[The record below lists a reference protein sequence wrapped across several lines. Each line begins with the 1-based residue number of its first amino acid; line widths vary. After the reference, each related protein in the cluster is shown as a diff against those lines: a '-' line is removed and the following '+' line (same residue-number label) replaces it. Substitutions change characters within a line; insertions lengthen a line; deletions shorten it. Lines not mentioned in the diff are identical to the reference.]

1 MQVLVIPL
9 DARGKLNAREL
20 VGGKDKLRQMQTD
33 FARDVGQPF
42 GLERGQERSR
52 ATHQTIQE
60 YYGRASTPVEANFSL
75 PERRRGAVM
84 GLGGESDREWQERA
98 SRAATERLAHL
109 TAHLTEASGTLRR
122 EMEATEA
129 VLDQTQTELAR
140 ERAVSEAV
148 NKLVLTALQIPTIEG
163 VTEDDKQDLLRDMAR
178 FHNRHASHFSDMQAK
193 ATKAA
198 LNHTG
203 IAVIELKDGS
213 YALPWRDFDAVGGQ
227 CLAGTDRQEADA
239 LLNGLRQAER
249 SRQHATEAMQESE
262 ARKTRERERGQD
274 SGSDWG

>member
-1 MQVLVIPL
+1 
-9 DARGKLNAREL
+9 
-20 VGGKDKLRQMQTD
+20 
-33 FARDVGQPF
+33 
-42 GLERGQERSR
+42 
-52 ATHQTIQE
+52 
-60 YYGRASTPVEANFSL
+60 
-75 PERRRGAVM
+75 M

-109 TAHLTEASGTLRR
+109 TAHLTEASVTLRR

-129 VLDQTQTELAR
+129 VLGQTQTELAR
-140 ERAVSEAV
+140 ERAVSEAA
-148 NKLVLTALQIPTIEG
+148 NKLVLTALQIPQIEG

-178 FHNRHASHFSDMQAK
+178 FHNRHASHFSDMQAQ

-227 CLAGTDRQEADA
+227 HLAGIDRQEADTI
-239 LLNGLRQAER
+239 LNSLRQAER
-249 SRQHATEAMQESE
+249 SRQHADD
-262 ARKTRERERGQD
+262 ARQDMADRNARAQERGQD